1 MEPVRFVRSVGC
13 GRGGGNYSCTE
24 HNDISS
30 WWLLVLTAP
39 LLPPPYFFVL
49 TLLPYSSSFSTHST
63 SHLHLPQ
70 LTSPHTFTSQLTP
83 FITFYPS
90 GFRELKIK
98 CIQPKALQNFFSG
111 KSCTKESPHLFV
123 LSLRKVCAWMYVDII
138 TSTQHC
144 SCIYMHYIQLH
155 CYLHV
160 VHMHVYIHVNV
171 SYNCAFSTEFN
182 SNYTL

>member
-1 MEPVRFVRSVGC
+1 MQNTMTFHL
-13 GRGGGNYSCTE
+13 GGSLCLQLLFFL
-24 HNDISS
+24 HLSS
-30 WWLLVLTAP
+30 LSSHSSHIH
-39 LLPPPYFFVL
+39 PPPIFIL
-49 TLLPYSSSFSTHST
+49 ILNS
-63 SHLHLPQ
+63 LHLTP
-70 LTSPHTFTSQLTP
+70 SPPNSLPSSP
-83 FITFYPS
+83 FIPL

-111 KSCTKESPHLFV
+111 KICTKDSPHLFV
-123 LSLRKVCAWMYVDII
+123 LSLKKVCAWMYVDII

-171 SYNCAFSTEFN
+171 SYNCVFSTEFS

>member
-1 MEPVRFVRSVGC
+1 M
-13 GRGGGNYSCTE
+13 
-24 HNDISS
+24 
-30 WWLLVLTAP
+30 LTAP
-39 LLPPPYFFVL
+39 LLPPPHFFVL
-49 TLLPYSSSFSTHST
+49 TLLPYSSSSSTHST

-70 LTSPHTFTSQLTP
+70 LTSLHTFTSQLTP

-111 KSCTKESPHLFV
+111 KSCTKDSPHLFV
-123 LSLRKVCAWMYVDII
+123 LSLKKVCAWMYVDII

-155 CYLHV
+155 SYLHV
-160 VHMHVYIHVNV
+160 VHVQCVHTCKCVIQLCIQYRIQLKLYIVDLYHH
-171 SYNCAFSTEFN
+171 FS
-182 SNYTL
+182 LL